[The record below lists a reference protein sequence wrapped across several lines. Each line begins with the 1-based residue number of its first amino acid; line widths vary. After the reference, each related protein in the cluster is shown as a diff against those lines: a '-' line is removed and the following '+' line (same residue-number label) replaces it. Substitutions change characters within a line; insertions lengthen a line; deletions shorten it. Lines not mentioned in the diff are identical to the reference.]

1 MQSLSLNHVADLA
14 AAQIGGDQPTALLQ
28 AIERVLS
35 EVVGVKLFTVLV
47 HDPVQAVIRRA
58 YSNMPESYPVG
69 GTKPIGDTPWMHR
82 VLKRGEAYIG
92 RDRDDIR
99 DVFFDYELIW
109 SLGCESVLNLPVRWN
124 ATVIGTLNLL
134 HEAHWYDSVEPAR
147 LDPLVQY
154 AVPALLTM
162 KVTL

>member
-1 MQSLSLNHVADLA
+1 MQPLSLSHVADLA
-14 AAQIGGDQPTALLQ
+14 AAQIGGGQPTASLQ
-28 AIERVLS
+28 AIERVLA
-35 EVVGVKLFTVLV
+35 EIVGVRLFTVLV
-47 HDPVQAVIRRA
+47 HDPVRGFICRA
-58 YSNMPESYPVG
+58 YSNMPEAYPVG
-69 GTKPIGDTPWMHR
+69 GTKPINDTPWMRR
-82 VLKRGEAYIG
+82 VLSRGEAYIG

-109 SLGCESVLNLPVRWN
+109 SLGCESVLNLPVRWD

-134 HEAHWYDSVEPAR
+134 HAAHWYDTVDPSR

-162 KVTL
+162 KETL